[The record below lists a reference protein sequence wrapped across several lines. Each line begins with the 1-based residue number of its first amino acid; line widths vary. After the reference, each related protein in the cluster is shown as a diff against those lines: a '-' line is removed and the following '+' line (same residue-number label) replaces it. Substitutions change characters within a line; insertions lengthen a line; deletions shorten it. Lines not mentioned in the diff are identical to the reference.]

1 VLKKILLS
9 STLLLSFQA
18 TAAFNECIGVYVGR
32 ISITN
37 QGMDKV
43 VFLQKPTDG
52 GGSYWVNFA
61 SWDPDAK
68 KEALSILMAAKLSQH
83 RVDLYTTATDSCS
96 IGSPGQTLK
105 EVHLSTNP

>member
-1 VLKKILLS
+1 MLKK
-9 STLLLSFQA
+9 TLLLPMLFLSFQ
-18 TAAFNECIGVYVGR
+18 TSAAFNGCIGVYVGR

-43 VFLQKPTDG
+43 VFLRSPSDG

-61 SWDPDAK
+61 NWEPDSK

-105 EVHLSTNP
+105 EVHLSNNP

>member
-1 VLKKILLS
+1 MLKKA
-9 STLLLSFQA
+9 LLLTTLVLPFQA
-18 TAAFNECIGVYVGR
+18 SAAFNECIGVYVGR

-43 VFLQKPTDG
+43 VFIKSPSDG

-61 SWDPDAK
+61 SWDPSAK

-83 RVDLYTTATDSCS
+83 RVDLYTKAADSCS
-96 IGSPGQTLK
+96 IGSPSQTLK
-105 EVHLSTNP
+105 EVHLSNNK